1 MRFGVFAPLAETT
14 RGLATGFRNQNLR
27 RLQAAWSLAW
37 VADWAYLV
45 ALGIFAY
52 ERGGALGVGVAGV
65 VRMAPAAAVSP
76 FAALLGDRY
85 RRLRILLVNEIVW
98 TVALAAS
105 AVAFFTH
112 APTAV
117 VYVLA
122 GITGA
127 SSTIF
132 RPTLAALL
140 PWLSQTSEQLVAANA
155 ALTTIESLG
164 TLVGPL
170 LGGVIVAAL
179 DPGSVFAVSAAASAL
194 AVIALALTRTE
205 GEHMRRG
212 DARPGLIREAFAGFG
227 VLIRDRDVGLVV
239 LLGGAQTLV
248 RGALNVLIV
257 VAALGVLHM
266 GESGVGLLTAAI
278 GAGGFVGS
286 LIAMS
291 LVGRRLAVPL
301 GIGLILWGVPIAA
314 IGAVPKPLA
323 AVAFLAVLGG
333 GNALFDVAVYTV
345 LQRLVP
351 DEFLS
356 RIFGLLFGLAMGAVA
371 IGSILIPPL
380 IDTVGIRPAMVVTG
394 TFLPLLTALTW
405 HHLMAIDL
413 RTPGRTAE
421 VKLLQDVP
429 MFASLSVAA
438 TEYLARNVKV
448 VAVPASTVL
457 IRQGEA
463 GDRFYLVASG
473 QFKVARDGR
482 HLATQGPG
490 GSFGEM
496 ALLRDIP
503 RQATVTASEDST
515 VYSFERRDFIAAVT
529 GHALSDQAAR
539 ELVEARLLANQRSDG
554 VRASGGDLGA

>member
-1 MRFGVFAPLAETT
+1 MLARLAETM
-14 RGLATGFRNQNLR
+14 RGLATAFRNPNLR
-27 RLQAAWSLAW
+27 RLQAAWSLSW

-52 ERGGALGVGVAGV
+52 QRGGAVAVGVAGV
-65 VRMAPAAAVSP
+65 VRMAPAAIAAP
-76 FAALLGDRY
+76 FASLLGDRY
-85 RRLRILLVNEIVW
+85 RRLRLLLVNEIIW
-98 TVALAAS
+98 TAALAAS
-105 AVAFFTH
+105 AVAFFAH
-112 APTAV
+112 APTAL

-122 GITGA
+122 GVTGA
-127 SSTIF
+127 CSTIF

-170 LGGVIVAAL
+170 LGGLVVAAL
-179 DPGSVFAVSAAASAL
+179 DPGAVFAVGAAASAL
-194 AVIALALTRTE
+194 AVVALAITRTE

-212 DARPGLIREAFAGFG
+212 KVGPGLIREAFAGFG
-227 VLIRDRDVGLVV
+227 ILLRDRDAGLVV

-257 VAALGVLHM
+257 VAALGILHM
-266 GESGVGLLTAAI
+266 GESGVGFLTAAI

-286 LIAMS
+286 LVAMN
-291 LVGRRLAVPL
+291 LVGRRLAAP
-301 GIGLILWGVPIAA
+301 IGVALILWGLPIAA

-323 AVAFLAVLGG
+323 AVGFLAILGG
-333 GNALFDVAVYTV
+333 GNALFDVAIYTV

-380 IDTVGIRPAMVVTG
+380 IDSVGIRLAMLVTG
-394 TFLPLLTALTW
+394 VFLPLITLFAW
-405 HHLMAIDL
+405 RRLMAIDR
-413 RTPGRTAE
+413 RTPVRTAE
-421 VKLLQDVP
+421 IKLLQQVP
-429 MFASLSVAA
+429 VFASLSVAA
-438 TEYLARNVKV
+438 FEYLARNVTT

-463 GDRFYLVASG
+463 GDRFYVVATG
-473 QFKVARDGR
+473 RFDVARHGH
-482 HLATQGPG
+482 HLATAGPG
-490 GSFGEM
+490 GFFGEM

-503 RQATVTASEDST
+503 RQATITARDDST
-515 VYSFERRDFIAAVT
+515 VYAFERRDFISAVT
-529 GHALSDQAAR
+529 GHALSDQAAND
-539 ELVEARLLANQRSDG
+539 LVEVRLSANERWDDVTGSQ
-554 VRASGGDLGA
+554 GDLEM

>member
-1 MRFGVFAPLAETT
+1 MLARLAETM
-14 RGLATGFRNQNLR
+14 RGLATAFRNPNLR
-27 RLQAAWSLAW
+27 RLQAAWSLSW

-52 ERGGALGVGVAGV
+52 QRGGAVAVGVAGV
-65 VRMAPAAAVSP
+65 VRMAPAAIVAP
-76 FAALLGDRY
+76 FASLLGDRY
-85 RRLRILLVNEIVW
+85 RRLRLLLVNEIIW
-98 TVALAAS
+98 TAALAAS
-105 AVAFFTH
+105 AVAFFAHT
-112 APTAV
+112 PTAL

-122 GITGA
+122 GVTGA
-127 SSTIF
+127 CSTIF

-170 LGGVIVAAL
+170 LGGLVVAAL
-179 DPGSVFAVSAAASAL
+179 DPGAVFAVGAVASAL
-194 AVIALALTRTE
+194 AVVALAITRTE

-212 DARPGLIREAFAGFG
+212 QVGPGLIREAFAGFG
-227 VLIRDRDVGLVV
+227 ILLRDRDAGLVV

-257 VAALGVLHM
+257 VAALGILHM
-266 GESGVGLLTAAI
+266 GESGVGFLTAAI

-286 LIAMS
+286 LVAMN
-291 LVGRRLAVPL
+291 LVGRRLAAP
-301 GIGLILWGVPIAA
+301 IGVALILWGLPIAA

-323 AVAFLAVLGG
+323 AMGFLAILGG
-333 GNALFDVAVYTV
+333 GNALFDVAIYTV

-380 IDTVGIRPAMVVTG
+380 IDSVGIRLAMLVTG
-394 TFLPLLTALTW
+394 VFLPLITVFAW
-405 HHLMAIDL
+405 RRLMAIDR
-413 RTPGRTAE
+413 RTPVRTAE
-421 VKLLQDVP
+421 IKLLQQVP
-429 MFASLSVAA
+429 VFASLSVAA
-438 TEYLARNVKV
+438 FEYLARNLTT
-448 VAVPASTVL
+448 VAVAASTVL

-463 GDRFYLVASG
+463 GDRFYVVATG
-473 QFKVARDGR
+473 RFDVARHGH
-482 HLATQGPG
+482 HLATAGPG
-490 GSFGEM
+490 GFFGEM

-503 RQATVTASEDST
+503 RQATVTAREDST
-515 VYSFERRDFIAAVT
+515 VYAFERRDFISAVT
-529 GHALSDQAAR
+529 GHALSDQAASD
-539 ELVEARLLANQRSDG
+539 LIEARLSANERWDDVTGSQ
-554 VRASGGDLGA
+554 GDLEM

>member
-1 MRFGVFAPLAETT
+1 M
-14 RGLATGFRNQNLR
+14 RGLATAFRNPNLR

-52 ERGGALGVGVAGV
+52 QRGGAVAVGVAGV
-65 VRMAPAAAVSP
+65 VRMLPAAAVAP
-76 FAALLGDRY
+76 FASLLGDRY
-85 RRLRILLVNEIVW
+85 PRLRMLLVNEIVW
-98 TVALAAS
+98 TTALAAS
-105 AVAFFTH
+105 ALAFFAH

-122 GITGA
+122 GVTGA

-140 PWLSQTSEQLVAANA
+140 PWMSQTSEQLVAANA

-170 LGGVIVAAL
+170 LGGLVVAAV
-179 DPGSVFAVSAAASAL
+179 DPGAVFAVSAAASAL

-212 DARPGLIREAFAGFG
+212 EMRPGLVREAFAGFG

-239 LLGGAQTLV
+239 LLEGAQTLV

-257 VAALGVLHM
+257 VAALGTLHM
-266 GESGVGLLTAAI
+266 GETGVGVLTAAI

-286 LIAMS
+286 LIAMN
-291 LVGRRLAVPL
+291 LVGRRLAAP
-301 GIGLILWGVPIAA
+301 IGVALILWGLPIAA

-323 AVAFLAVLGG
+323 AVGLLAVLGG
-333 GNALFDVAVYTV
+333 GNALFDVAIYTV
-345 LQRLVP
+345 LQRLIA

-356 RIFGLLFGLAMGAVA
+356 RIFGLLFGLAMAGMAM
-371 IGSILIPPL
+371 GSILIPPL
-380 IDTVGIRPAMVVTG
+380 IDAIGIRLAMVVTG
-394 TFLPLLTALTW
+394 AFLPLLTVLAW
-405 HHLMAIDL
+405 RRLMAIDR
-413 RTPGRTAE
+413 RTPARTAE
-421 VKLLQDVP
+421 IKLLQEVP
-429 MFASLSVAA
+429 MFASLCVAA
-438 TEYLARNVKV
+438 SEYLARNVTTMS
-448 VAVPASTVL
+448 VPASTVL
-457 IRQGEA
+457 IREGEA
-463 GDRFYLVASG
+463 GDRFYLVATG
-473 QFKVARDGR
+473 RFDIARSGR
-482 HLATQGPG
+482 HLGTQGPG
-490 GSFGEM
+490 GFFGEM

-515 VYSFERRDFIAAVT
+515 VYAFEGRDFVAAVT
-529 GHALSDQAAR
+529 GHILSDQAAR
-539 ELVEARLLANQRSDG
+539 EVVEGRLS
-554 VRASGGDLGA
+554 